1 MDITGQKPGAFFNPK
16 RAIVS
21 TGRFFF
27 KQNISRGG
35 DMTGESSDFVPPE
48 KSPKKKLADRFSSLG
63 QGRNEPC

>member
-21 TGRFFF
+21 TGRFFL

-48 KSPKKKLADRFSSLG
+48 KSPKKNVG
-63 QGRNEPC
+63 